1 MLPALLLVG
10 QTDFAASGIVYTL
23 DDPYIHLT
31 LARQIGQGH
40 YGINPGEFAAP
51 SSSILWPFLLV
62 PFIFTAAGELV
73 PLAINLAALLATLWW
88 IGRWFETFVPASWAT
103 LATVVVA
110 FCFNLYGL
118 PLNGME
124 HSLQV
129 MLVVVVALSL
139 MQERLAWPF
148 WLSLTLLPF
157 IRYEGLAI
165 SLPTLLYLFLTARH
179 RLPAMVSGA
188 VIVCGIGGFSAFLYS
203 NGVGLL
209 PASVMQRDA
218 VSFSDRFPDVGRIVH
233 NAEAQF
239 YFVAIA
245 AFAAVLYL
253 RQGRSLVALLLL
265 AAPTAAQLMFGLYG
279 DASRYQIYFE
289 IWVAIVF
296 LAAYAQTTLVRGVLV
311 NILLAAGLVA
321 GTTDAILV
329 TLTTPLASRNIA
341 DQQKQMATIA
351 GEYLD
356 EPVAILDLGLVS
368 LRSRRYILDL
378 AGLASYEALVLRDN
392 PDRQA
397 WMPAL
402 MERHRVEHA
411 IVDSTDAGR
420 RPAGWIHVAN
430 LYLPLPCIT
439 PGSNDRVSFYST
451 NPEAAARLR
460 AALVAYRKNSRGRA
474 TMLMLIEAPTGG
486 QDGLIPAVEDAC
498 DRSIFPLN
506 INLLARTISSARYKI
521 LKLRDAQR

>member
-10 QTDFAASGIVYTL
+10 QTYFAASGIVYTL

-40 YGINPGEFAAP
+40 YGINPGELSAP

-62 PFIFTAAGELV
+62 PFIFTAAGEFAPLV
-73 PLAINLAALLATLWW
+73 INLAALLATLWW

-103 LATVVVA
+103 LATVVAA

-139 MQERLAWPF
+139 MQERLTWPF
-148 WLSLTLLPF
+148 WLSVTLLPF

-179 RLPAMVSGA
+179 RLAAMVSGA
-188 VIVCGIGGFSAFLYS
+188 VVVCGIGGFSAFLYS
-203 NGVGLL
+203 NGLGLL

-218 VSFSDRFPDVGRIVH
+218 VSFSDRFPDVGRILH

-239 YFVAIA
+239 YFVALA
-245 AFAAVLYL
+245 AFAAVLCM
-253 RQGRSLVALLLL
+253 RQGRSLAALLLL
-265 AAPTAAQLMFGLYG
+265 VAPTAAQLMFGLYG
-279 DASRYQIYFE
+279 DVSRYQIYFE

-296 LAAYAQTTLVRGVLV
+296 LSVYARTAPARGVPV
-311 NILLAAGLVA
+311 NILLAVALVA

-329 TLTTPLASRNIA
+329 TLTSPLASRNIG
-341 DQQKQMATIA
+341 DQQKQMAIIA
-351 GEYLD
+351 GQYLD

-368 LRSRRYILDL
+368 FHSRRYVLDL
-378 AGLASYEALVLRDN
+378 AGLASIEALRLRDD
-392 PDRQA
+392 PA
-397 WMPAL
+397 TEIWMPAL
-402 MERHRVEHA
+402 MARRHVEHA
-411 IVDSTDAGR
+411 IVDTRDTGQ
-420 RPAGWIHVAN
+420 RPAGWIHVADLN
-430 LYLPLPCIT
+430 LPLPCIT
-439 PGSNDRVSFYST
+439 PGSTDHVSFYST
-451 NPEAAARLR
+451 SSDAAARLR
-460 AALVAYRKNSRGRA
+460 AALVEYRKGSRERA
-474 TMLMLIEAPTGG
+474 TMLVLADAQTQAGS
-486 QDGLIPAVEDAC
+486 IPPLRKDAC

-506 INLLARTISSARYKI
+506 INLLARMISSTRQGIRKAFAA
-521 LKLRDAQR
+521 LR